1 MVNCSIKYFAF
12 LWMSQNT
19 EGDHNLI
26 KYLLEIVKQISD
38 DTNTLSNKMDRRLD
52 KLEDTIKSSE
62 T

>member
-1 MVNCSIKYFAF
+1 
-12 LWMSQNT
+12 MSQNT

-52 KLEDTIKSSE
+52 KLEDPIKRSE

>member
-1 MVNCSIKYFAF
+1 
-12 LWMSQNT
+12 MSQNT

-52 KLEDTIKSSE
+52 KLEDHIKRSE